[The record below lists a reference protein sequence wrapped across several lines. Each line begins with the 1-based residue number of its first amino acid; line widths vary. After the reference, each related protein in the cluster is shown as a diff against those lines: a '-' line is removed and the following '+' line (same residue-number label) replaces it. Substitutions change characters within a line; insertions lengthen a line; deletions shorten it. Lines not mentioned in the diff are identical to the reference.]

1 MVFATVAHSD
11 KKDAHLCPPL
21 SLGSLLFFKT
31 HLIRGDACIKLLE
44 CCLFKFER
52 IRLKFISMTTC
63 CVLEIGIFQ
72 ESSPE
77 LACGS
82 TS

>member
-1 MVFATVAHSD
+1 MYETYSE
-11 KKDAHLCPPL
+11 
-21 SLGSLLFFKT
+21 G
-31 HLIRGDACIKLLE
+31 
-44 CCLFKFER
+44 CLFKFER
-52 IRLKFISMTTC
+52 IRLKFILMTTC

>member
-21 SLGSLLFFKT
+21 NFGSLIFFKAN
-31 HLIRGDACIKLLE
+31 LIRGDACIKHSE
-44 CCLFKFER
+44 GCPFKFER